1 MGKKVLVIG
10 FGSSGIGV
18 VDFLIKQGSVVRVN
32 DIKRRCEFEEDKIKN
47 YESEGVEF
55 VFGKHEVELCFEAE
69 LIVVSPG
76 VDPVWIPF
84 AELSNK
90 GIEVISEIELAY
102 RFSNGKIIGITGT
115 NGKTTVTTLLGE
127 LFKSAGY
134 KVSVCGNIGKPFI
147 KAIYDRQ
154 KYDYYIIEVSSFQ
167 LERLKEFKANGAIL
181 LNIADDHFDR
191 YPDLE
196 EYLKAKWNIF
206 KNQDERDWAI
216 LNEDYSNYWERML
229 KISSCAW
236 TFSTKRRVERGC
248 YLEEGAVY
256 YTDGL
261 KSDRVISVDEINL
274 KGMHNIE
281 NVMACIIACKQE
293 GISEDCIRRTI
304 RLFKSLPHRMEVVA
318 IKDGVIFIN
327 DSKATNPDAVIKALE
342 GCRKNVLLI
351 LGGKDKQLNYDVLLE
366 PIKRSAKFIVLIG
379 ETREAIYKAIKGS
392 GVEIEEVLTMEE
404 AVRKAYFKSES
415 GDIVMLSPA
424 CASFDMFKDYVDR
437 GNAFKRAVMDITGK
451 KRKEN

>member
-134 KVSVCGNIGKPFI
+134 KVSVCGNIGKLFMI
-147 KAIYDRQ
+147 GR
-154 KYDYYIIEVSSFQ
+154 S
-167 LERLKEFKANGAIL
+167 
-181 LNIADDHFDR
+181 
-191 YPDLE
+191 
-196 EYLKAKWNIF
+196 
-206 KNQDERDWAI
+206 
-216 LNEDYSNYWERML
+216 M
-229 KISSCAW
+229 
-236 TFSTKRRVERGC
+236 
-248 YLEEGAVY
+248 
-256 YTDGL
+256 
-261 KSDRVISVDEINL
+261 
-274 KGMHNIE
+274 
-281 NVMACIIACKQE
+281 IIA
-293 GISEDCIRRTI
+293 
-304 RLFKSLPHRMEVVA
+304 
-318 IKDGVIFIN
+318 
-327 DSKATNPDAVIKALE
+327 
-342 GCRKNVLLI
+342 
-351 LGGKDKQLNYDVLLE
+351 
-366 PIKRSAKFIVLIG
+366 
-379 ETREAIYKAIKGS
+379 
-392 GVEIEEVLTMEE
+392 
-404 AVRKAYFKSES
+404 
-415 GDIVMLSPA
+415 
-424 CASFDMFKDYVDR
+424 
-437 GNAFKRAVMDITGK
+437 
-451 KRKEN
+451 